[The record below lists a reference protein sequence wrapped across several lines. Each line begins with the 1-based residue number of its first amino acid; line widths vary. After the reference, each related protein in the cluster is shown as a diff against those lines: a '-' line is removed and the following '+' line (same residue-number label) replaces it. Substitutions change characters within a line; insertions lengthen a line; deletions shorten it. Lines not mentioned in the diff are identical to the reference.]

1 MKVIN
6 YIKII
11 HVKGFT
17 LVEVV
22 CVMLLLGVVGLLS
35 TRLFG
40 NMVQGYTL
48 ARESD
53 AAVQKA
59 QNAMQRMTIDF
70 TYMLVAASSGT
81 TNTITYKTSLDSAS
95 QISIYQAG
103 DTIYYA
109 LGGGNY
115 PLTDG
120 VKNGSLQFFYY
131 DTYGSAAG
139 NTLNPGTALV
149 GISYTMVGNAVSP
162 GFSQTYSTRVKVG
175 KL

>member
-1 MKVIN
+1 MGVKK
-6 YIKII
+6 YIKTM
-11 HVKGFT
+11 HAKGFT
-17 LVEVV
+17 LVEVI

-35 TRLFG
+35 TRLFS

-109 LGGGNY
+109 FGNEKY

-131 DTYGSAAG
+131 DTYSSAAG
-139 NTLNPGTALV
+139 NTMKPDTALV
-149 GISYTMVGNAVSP
+149 GISYTMVGNAVNP
-162 GFSQTYSTRVKVG
+162 EFSQTYSTRVKVG